1 MAEID
6 EHLAY
11 HRDFRAQVLGDLQE
25 YQSGRRHT
33 SEHKDG
39 AMKDTTASTI
49 SELKR
54 QLAKIDQI
62 VAGWEAKKN
71 A

>member
-1 MAEID
+1 
-6 EHLAY
+6 
-11 HRDFRAQVLGDLQE
+11 
-25 YQSGRRHT
+25 
-33 SEHKDG
+33 
-39 AMKDTTASTI
+39 MKDTTASTI

-62 VAGWEAKKN
+62 VAGWEAKEN